1 MAVAEPHI
9 PVVERRGRRA
19 VPRAVPRAAA
29 LGRLSFANKLALGSL
44 VLVTLLA
51 VFAPFFAPHDPIVA
65 VGPSFQKPLQGG
77 YLLGTDDVGRDIFS
91 RVLYGLR
98 SSWLAAFVVIASGVV
113 IGGAVGVVAGALGG
127 VVDSVLM
134 RITDVFLSLPGPV
147 LAITVVAALGPSL
160 QHTLIAV
167 GVVWWPFYA
176 RIVRGEIRSL
186 VARPHVEAARLAGA
200 GRLAVM
206 WRHLVPGAVPATI
219 VTASLDV
226 SALLLTL
233 SSLSFLGLGSPAP
246 SPELGAMS
254 ARGLTYLL
262 EKPWVSLG
270 PASVVFTLSLLANFA
285 GDAVRD
291 LLGDR

>member
-1 MAVAEPHI
+1 MAVAEPYV
-9 PVVERRGRRA
+9 PTVTRRGRRA
-19 VPRAVPRAAA
+19 VPRFAAVRGLTLGNQFA
-29 LGRLSFANKLALGSL
+29 LGALA
-44 VLVTLLA
+44 LVTLLA
-51 VFAPFFAPHDPIVA
+51 IFAPFFAPHDPIVA
-65 VGPSFQKPLQGG
+65 VGPSFQKPLQNG

-91 RVLYGLR
+91 RVLFGLR

-113 IGGAVGVVAGALGG
+113 IGGIIGVIAGATGG
-127 VVDSVLM
+127 IVDAVLM
-134 RITDVFLSLPGPV
+134 RITDVFLALPGPV

-160 QHTLIAV
+160 THTLVAV

-176 RIVRGEIRSL
+176 RIVRGEIRAL
-186 VARPHVEAARLAGA
+186 AARPHVEAARLAGA
-200 GRLAVM
+200 GRVAVM
-206 WRHLVPGAVPATI
+206 WRHLMPGALPATI

-262 EKPWVSLG
+262 ENPWVPIV
-270 PASVVFTLSLLANFA
+270 PAAAVFVLSLVANLA